1 MKGIKENSNHG
12 KKSNKNSRKEHEHKT
27 KNNSNDEEKKEGNL
41 KTNGKTKV
49 IKENKKKV
57 GGNQNKI
64 NILDDNVG
72 AGKKDIKLN
81 TTKEPMKILKYEP
94 AYQDKLLEEIK
105 IKLEKKQY
113 KTEELIKDMDLI
125 LNQSPIISKFTNT
138 SFLEQSSFEIRDD
151 INENN
156 FLLIVNLLNYIN
168 VINAIWSYVETK
180 TDDFVNILKVLGI
193 YFSWVKK
200 EDKIVDVI
208 LLIPKSPVLYNYIS
222 TYGDIGFVN
231 TDLKDIAKKYC
242 EWNEKYNYDS
252 GLCFEDLVTIHLSE
266 LLKDKYIIHPNV
278 IYYIKKELA
287 EKLIKLK
294 IIDIPEPY
302 ILSSSNS
309 NKSFHGYNENDLI
322 ITMLKDV
329 KIDENYNFNEIING
343 NLKREEKR
351 IIMEKGKTY
360 IFEIKT
366 KVEDIFAKIEHIEKV
381 QNRFIETLINAKYNN
396 KRLNEVNEYKK
407 ILICDQNYN
416 DTKEKIDNKKLNN
429 KNIIYSNPQ
438 VGITSLLQI
447 KKDIK
452 NLNKKC
458 DILSNNVK
466 ELMQE
471 LKTERQNKST
481 IKAKKEELEKENK
494 KLDSELKI
502 NEYSYKN
509 SLYENSIQS
518 LNNILKLQSTA
529 ITFILKSKDKLD
541 LIEDLYKN
549 AFNCFELVFKYFKK
563 KEGLFF
569 EIIEPFIDGYK
580 DILDVKESIHIKN
593 ILIQKIDKSD
603 VYSPY
608 YEGLKNFLFGFDE
621 KNPTESFE
629 FMKGVTRRNIK
640 YLFGF
645 TEILEKNTS
654 IENVEYKY
662 QGAIIYLLYSMMGKD
677 KLSIVKEFARKDL
690 EKNTNKS
697 TINNCQENGNIIK
710 IMISLLNGKN
720 YQLYEKI
727 YGINNEI

>member
-1 MKGIKENSNHG
+1 MKG
-12 KKSNKNSRKEHEHKT
+12 KKSNINSKKGSEKAHKET
-27 KNNSNDEEKKEGNL
+27 NDEERKEGKYNSKVKTKTIKEIKKEMNNITNNDVGTGN
-41 KTNGKTKV
+41 
-49 IKENKKKV
+49 
-57 GGNQNKI
+57 
-64 NILDDNVG
+64 
-72 AGKKDIKLN
+72 KDIKVN
-81 TTKEPMKILKYEP
+81 TIKEPMKIIKYEP
-94 AYQDKLLEEIK
+94 AYQDKLFEEIK

-113 KTEELIKDMDLI
+113 KIEELIKDMDLI
-125 LNQSPIISKFTNT
+125 LNQSPIISKFSST

-151 INENN
+151 VNENN

-168 VINAIWSYVETK
+168 VINVIWSYAETK
-180 TDDFVNILKVLGI
+180 TDDFVNILKELGI

-231 TDLKDIAKKYC
+231 TDLKDTAKKYC

-266 LLKDKYIIHPNV
+266 LLKDNYISHPNV

-302 ILSSSNS
+302 ILPPSTND
-309 NKSFHGYNENDLI
+309 KIFHGYNENDLI

-351 IIMEKGKTY
+351 IILEKGKTY

-366 KVEDIFAKIEHIEKV
+366 KFEDIFAKIEHIENV
-381 QNRFIETLINAKYNN
+381 QNRFIEALINAKYNN
-396 KRLNEVNEYKK
+396 KPLNEVNEYKK

-416 DTKEKIDNKKLNN
+416 DTKEKIDKKKLTN

-452 NLNKKC
+452 NLNKKY
-458 DILSNNVK
+458 DILSNNFK

-471 LKTERQNKST
+471 LKTDRQNNNS

-494 KLDSELKI
+494 KLDSELKL
-502 NEYSYKN
+502 NEYTYKN
-509 SLYENSIQS
+509 NLYETSIQS

-529 ITFILKSKDKLD
+529 ITFILKNKDKLE
-541 LIEDLYKN
+541 LIEELYKN

-569 EIIEPFIDGYK
+569 EIIEPFIDGDK
-580 DILDVKESIHIKN
+580 DILNVKENVNIKN
-593 ILIQKIDKSD
+593 MLIQKIVKSD
-603 VYSPY
+603 IYSPY

-621 KNPTESFE
+621 KSPTEAFE
-629 FMKGVTRRNIK
+629 FMKGATRKNIK

-645 TEILEKNTS
+645 TEILEKNSS
-654 IENVEYKY
+654 IENIEYKY
-662 QGAIIYLLYSMMGKD
+662 QGTIIYLLYLMMGKD
-677 KLSIVKEFARKDL
+677 KLSIVKELARKDC
-690 EKNTNKS
+690 ENKKDKS
-697 TINNCQENGNIIK
+697 TIKDCQENGNIIK
-710 IMISLLNGKN
+710 TMISLLNGKN
-720 YQLYEKI
+720 YELYENK
-727 YGINNEI
+727 YGIINEIK